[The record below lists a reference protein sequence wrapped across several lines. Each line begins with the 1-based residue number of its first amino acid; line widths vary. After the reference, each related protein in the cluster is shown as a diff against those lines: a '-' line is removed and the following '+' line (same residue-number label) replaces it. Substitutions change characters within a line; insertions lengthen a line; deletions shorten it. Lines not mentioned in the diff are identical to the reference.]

1 MTILNETEMADEQGA
16 GPDAVAREYLEK
28 LLDRHRLGASENDIR
43 SAFRDF
49 LVRTGIASDENE
61 IVTETRPA
69 SDSRN
74 KVDLYIRNTYVEFKR
89 SLIKSG
95 VIDPE
100 AIAQLDG
107 YILENAKAG
116 NGIQNGILTDG
127 QNYLKRSV
135 GDDILPIVTES
146 RHEVF
151 DRPDQG
157 NRLYEYLG
165 RIVDTQAENITPDAV
180 MLTKYFGLES
190 DVFKTATAL
199 LTDSH
204 RNNRDQPTVA
214 VKRKLWRE
222 LLQVA
227 IGQNSVDDAEEN
239 DWLFV
244 RHTYLT
250 ALVGIIVQAHFGI
263 DIPHYANTEPGNL
276 LSGEILRQQ
285 TGLKGIT
292 ESDLFAWPLEAGEY
306 SYLGVI
312 ARQVEKFNW
321 EQNADGL
328 AATLYQNTISQE
340 ERKRMGEY
348 YTPRWLA
355 KAITEEM
362 ITDPANTRVLD
373 PACGS
378 GTFIEAAIRHIIAH
392 TAELSPG
399 ERLAKLQENIAGIDL
414 HPVAVQLAKA
424 TWVIASHETIT
435 EARQA
440 GMAADVITAPI
451 HLGDSMQLRYENSE
465 LDAQGYITL
474 DTGETLEGHTGEVRF
489 QVPLSLARD
498 AERFDNMMME
508 ISRAIE
514 RDDDAARVLDDF
526 GITGSA
532 ERPTMEAT
540 IANMRALRDA
550 DRNHVWAYYL
560 RNMTR
565 PMVIAEEKVDA
576 IIGNPPWLTYD
587 QSANIIREELK
598 SLSQTRYQ
606 IWAGGNNAPH
616 QDVATL
622 FYCRIAELYLRE
634 QGLIGMVLPHSALR
648 TGHHLKWRN
657 AYYETKRPVRSREAK
672 QAMSFDFSVKRPWD
686 LDNLEPN
693 DFFPIAS
700 CVVFARLPGYRGDFQ
715 LHQREAKP
723 LALGQ
728 VEIWSGP
735 TDTPQVKRRLSHLI
749 QNDGTF
755 RSPYAG
761 LSNQGPTITDRRL
774 FFVTHTPNKNKLAL
788 PDTSVTYPRIGTLD
802 KKKYSV
808 RDLNGQVVSNDNL
821 LSVYLGECLA
831 PYVALPP
838 LTAALP
844 VSKASLTMPL
854 DEETGEIDRQGLDEN
869 LRARWEKMER
879 LWEANRGKT
888 DTKSLMQN
896 LNWLNKL
903 ARQLEYLRDPGDRP
917 VRIAY
922 TQSGRPT
929 AALIVDSKAIL
940 DRNLYQVTCRNL
952 DEAHYLLAIINS
964 NALAKAAKPFCASNW
979 AKEIRHLEKHLWRLP
994 IPRYDADDER
1004 HTELSRLGQV
1014 AAQETSQ
1021 RVQELTERHGTEWVT
1036 SDRVRRDLRSGWQTT
1051 SATAIAIETA
1061 VGELLGTG

>member
-321 EQNADGL
+321 DWRQNADGL

-355 KAITEEM
+355 IQAITEEM
-362 ITDPANTRVLD
+362 ITDPANTRL
-373 PACGS
+373 
-378 GTFIEAAIRHIIAH
+378 
-392 TAELSPG
+392 
-399 ERLAKLQENIAGIDL
+399 
-414 HPVAVQLAKA
+414 
-424 TWVIASHETIT
+424 
-435 EARQA
+435 
-440 GMAADVITAPI
+440 
-451 HLGDSMQLRYENSE
+451 
-465 LDAQGYITL
+465 
-474 DTGETLEGHTGEVRF
+474 
-489 QVPLSLARD
+489 
-498 AERFDNMMME
+498 
-508 ISRAIE
+508 
-514 RDDDAARVLDDF
+514 
-526 GITGSA
+526 
-532 ERPTMEAT
+532 
-540 IANMRALRDA
+540 
-550 DRNHVWAYYL
+550 
-560 RNMTR
+560 
-565 PMVIAEEKVDA
+565 
-576 IIGNPPWLTYD
+576 
-587 QSANIIREELK
+587 
-598 SLSQTRYQ
+598 
-606 IWAGGNNAPH
+606 
-616 QDVATL
+616 
-622 FYCRIAELYLRE
+622 
-634 QGLIGMVLPHSALR
+634 
-648 TGHHLKWRN
+648 
-657 AYYETKRPVRSREAK
+657 
-672 QAMSFDFSVKRPWD
+672 
-686 LDNLEPN
+686 
-693 DFFPIAS
+693 
-700 CVVFARLPGYRGDFQ
+700 
-715 LHQREAKP
+715 
-723 LALGQ
+723 
-728 VEIWSGP
+728 
-735 TDTPQVKRRLSHLI
+735 
-749 QNDGTF
+749 
-755 RSPYAG
+755 
-761 LSNQGPTITDRRL
+761 
-774 FFVTHTPNKNKLAL
+774 
-788 PDTSVTYPRIGTLD
+788 
-802 KKKYSV
+802 
-808 RDLNGQVVSNDNL
+808 
-821 LSVYLGECLA
+821 
-831 PYVALPP
+831 
-838 LTAALP
+838 
-844 VSKASLTMPL
+844 
-854 DEETGEIDRQGLDEN
+854 
-869 LRARWEKMER
+869 
-879 LWEANRGKT
+879 
-888 DTKSLMQN
+888 
-896 LNWLNKL
+896 
-903 ARQLEYLRDPGDRP
+903 
-917 VRIAY
+917 
-922 TQSGRPT
+922 
-929 AALIVDSKAIL
+929 
-940 DRNLYQVTCRNL
+940 
-952 DEAHYLLAIINS
+952 
-964 NALAKAAKPFCASNW
+964 
-979 AKEIRHLEKHLWRLP
+979 
-994 IPRYDADDER
+994 
-1004 HTELSRLGQV
+1004 
-1014 AAQETSQ
+1014 
-1021 RVQELTERHGTEWVT
+1021 
-1036 SDRVRRDLRSGWQTT
+1036 
-1051 SATAIAIETA
+1051 
-1061 VGELLGTG
+1061 